1 MKILITCYASH
12 GGSGTLAT
20 ELGLRLAKR
29 GHQIHFVST
38 EVPYRL
44 IGSWKKNIFFH
55 EVETMEY
62 PLFVTQPTDLALA
75 NKIAQ
80 VAEQYKIDLIH
91 GHYAIPHFPAMY
103 LAKKML
109 ADRGISVKTI
119 STFHGTDVYLIGED
133 PTLRDIVKFSAEHSN
148 VCTTVS
154 KSLATDAKEI
164 YGLKKMPKIIYNF
177 VTITPEKRGNKEL
190 REIFAPKGERIITHM
205 SNFREIKRI
214 PDVVRVFANVNK
226 KIPSRLILI
235 GDGPERNTAYKIAKQ
250 LNVLTKIHFLGLQTN
265 IAKLLSI
272 SDLFI
277 LPSEKESFGL
287 SALEAMASG
296 VPVIATNTCGLP
308 EVIEDGKCGYLSPIG
323 DIKKMTDDTIELLTN
338 HVKYKKFSD
347 RCKTIAESKFDV
359 KKIIDQYEK
368 LYSSLIG

>member
-1 MKILITCYASH
+1 
-12 GGSGTLAT
+12 LAT